1 MIHTVKDFS
10 IINEVEWCIILNF
23 FAFSMIQQMLAIW
36 FLVHLPF
43 LNLACTSWSYQFT
56 YFAGLPWKIL
66 SIILLA
72 CDMSAIVL
80 YFEHPFALSSVGL
93 EWKLIFS
100 SPAVTAAFFQIC
112 GHIECNTLTTSSFEI
127 LNSSTGIPSAPL
139 ALSVVTL
146 PAHLTSYSRIS
157 GSRWVITPLWLSG
170 SLRTLFVLF
179 FCVFLPIFLISSA
192 SGPIKNP

>member
-1 MIHTVKDFS
+1 MHYLEFLCFLYDSTNVGNLIS
-10 IINEVEWCIILNF
+10 GSS
-23 FAFSMIQQMLAIW
+23 AFSKSSMYILKLSVHILCRATLKHFEHYLASMW
-36 FLVHLPF
+36 HEC
-43 LNLACTSWSYQFT
+43 N
-56 YFAGLPWKIL
+56 
-66 SIILLA
+66 
-72 CDMSAIVL
+72 VL

-100 SPAVTAAFFQIC
+100 SPVVTAAFFQIC

-146 PAHLTSYSRIS
+146 PAHLISYSRIS

-179 FCVFLPIFLISSA
+179 FCVFLPFFLISSA